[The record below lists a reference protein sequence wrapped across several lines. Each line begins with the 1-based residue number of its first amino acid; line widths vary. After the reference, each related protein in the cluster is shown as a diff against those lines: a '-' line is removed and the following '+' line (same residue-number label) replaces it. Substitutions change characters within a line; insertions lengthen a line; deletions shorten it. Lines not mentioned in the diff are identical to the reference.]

1 MKVWP
6 DRWKTSRGDIVRPKP
21 AIDEA
26 SVSVVTMTSFSESI
40 GAFRRI
46 IGKDNRE
53 ADWEVAGQVIGL
65 PDSSFNG

>member
-1 MKVWP
+1 
-6 DRWKTSRGDIVRPKP
+6 
-21 AIDEA
+21 
-26 SVSVVTMTSFSESI
+26 MTSISESI

-53 ADWEVAGQVIGL
+53 ADWEEAGQVIGL